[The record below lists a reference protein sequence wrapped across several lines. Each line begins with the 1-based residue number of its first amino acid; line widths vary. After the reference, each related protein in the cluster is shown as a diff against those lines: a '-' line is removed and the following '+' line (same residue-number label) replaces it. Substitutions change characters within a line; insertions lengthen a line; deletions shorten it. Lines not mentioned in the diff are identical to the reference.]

1 VGPTPYEVEVAAIA
15 ALLAEPG
22 YRVEAVR
29 AAEG

>member
-1 VGPTPYEVEVAAIA
+1 VRPTPYEDEGAAIA

-22 YRVEAVR
+22 YRMEAVR